1 MFTQQ
6 NRLPMVLANQVA
18 PQVVIPPRGS
28 MSVEQ
33 YRLMLEDQYGI
44 LPGSADYIRMAKE
57 FMPLQIELGH
67 DVVHGHAVIWKPDFE
82 LNRFIS
88 AFGASG
94 SGKTEFLKRV
104 AFELARHGIPVLI
117 FDLHGDVEVACARE
131 VVMSGGLGGAVGIN
145 PLSIEGL
152 NPETHGLS
160 DHWVEIVAML
170 RRAAPSLSQKQG
182 HVIHS
187 AMHMAYAMVG
197 IEARDPRTWHLP
209 PPTFGHV
216 QHVLASWASDPDMRG
231 MRDSINGCIAVM
243 SAIFGHAVFQFGRVI
258 SVSEIL
264 SGSWRLNLEHLPEPI
279 QVIVV
284 DTVLRLVFRR
294 LRAMGS
300 VRPEFGRMSEPCRLF
315 VLIDEAKVI
324 AGGQGDPSKSTRI
337 LNVIATEGRK
347 FGLGMVLASQSCEHF
362 GADVLRN
369 FATRVVLQ
377 TLDEREARA
386 NAKDMRLTADEIM
399 QLAGRGDA
407 YFKTSGS
414 ERPVRMQVAPVAR

>member
-1 MFTQQ
+1 MNNVYQLHANSGQ
-6 NRLPMVLANQVA
+6 PDLQAVQLPNRDALTKREYQDLLRESYG
-18 PQVVIPPRGS
+18 VV
-28 MSVEQ
+28 
-33 YRLMLEDQYGI
+33 
-44 LPGSADYIRMAKE
+44 PGMPEYFAKSRE
-57 FMPLQIELGH
+57 FMPLEVELGCE
-67 DVVHGHAVIWKPDFE
+67 VMHGQPAVWFPAFM
-82 LNRFIS
+82 LNSFLS
-88 AFGASG
+88 VFGASG
-94 SGKTEFLKRV
+94 SGKTELLKR
-104 AFELARHGIPVLI
+104 LALEFTQHAIPVLI
-117 FDLHGDVEVACARE
+117 FDLHGDVEAPYVQE
-131 VVMSGGLGGAVGIN
+131 VVMSGGFGSAVGIN

-182 HVIHS
+182 HLIHE
-187 AMHMAYAMVG
+187 AMHTAYAMVG
-197 IEARDPRTWHLP
+197 IEARDPRTWSLP

-216 QHVLASWASDPDMRG
+216 QHVLASWASDPDMKG
-231 MRDSINGCIAVM
+231 MRDSINGCIAVL
-243 SAIFGHAVFQFGRVI
+243 SAIFGHPLFQRGRVI
-258 SVSEIL
+258 SVSEML
-264 SGSWRLNLEHLPEPI
+264 SGNWRLNLQHLPEPI

-300 VRPEFGRMSEPCRLF
+300 VKPGIGRMADPCRLF
-315 VLIDEAKVI
+315 VVIDEAKVI
-324 AGGQGDPSKSTRI
+324 AGGQGDPNKSTRI

-386 NAKDMRLTADEIM
+386 NAKDMRLTSDQIM
-399 QLAGRGDA
+399 RLAGRGDA

-414 ERPVRMQVAPVAR
+414 EHPVRIQVTPIG